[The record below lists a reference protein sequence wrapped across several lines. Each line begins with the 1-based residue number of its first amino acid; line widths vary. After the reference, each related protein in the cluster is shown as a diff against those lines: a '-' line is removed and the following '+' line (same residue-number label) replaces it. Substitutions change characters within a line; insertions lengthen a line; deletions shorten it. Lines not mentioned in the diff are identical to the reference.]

1 MFFSYR
7 DYSAVYVNI
16 FLNKQQIFTLLI
28 FRIFLFHFYFSYFVV
43 SPLLSSIFHLF
54 S

>member
-28 FRIFLFHFYFSYFVV
+28 FRIFFISFLFLLLCCFS
-43 SPLLSSIFHLF
+43 III
-54 S
+54 